1 MVTRCRNLAVA
12 ALALLAFAVSACE
25 VSPLL
30 APTGSTIT
38 LTSSTNVL
46 SANDSVEIVAQV
58 MEPSG
63 TPPHSGTLVTFTTTL
78 GTVAPATAE
87 TDANG
92 RALAR
97 FQSGGTNGTAVI
109 TATSGGAT
117 TAAAS
122 ALRISVGS
130 AAVGRVVV
138 NANPASVSALGGST
152 TISANVLDVNGNVLK
167 QVPVSF
173 TSSAGTLSLQL
184 VTTDNNGIAQ
194 TILTTAQQ
202 ATVTANVGATGGSST
217 SPTPTTPTGGT
228 GTTPTPTTP
237 ATPPTTG
244 QASGS
249 VTVTVNAQ
257 ATLVITPPT
266 TPPSAGLPSTYT
278 FAVTVPTTNGVP
290 VKNLRVSWGD
300 GTSQDLGAVSGNA
313 SVQHTYSDTG
323 TYTITG
329 TLTDAAGNVQ
339 TVSTA
344 VSVIIGASP
353 TINITPSVPA
363 SCTGTS
369 PCVVTFLL
377 QVTPPTGVGIVDVSV
392 SFGAAT
398 PPTQGLGGL
407 TGSATLSATYPAH
420 AGAQTVAVTV
430 RDTIGR
436 TTQGFTTINIP

>member
-1 MVTRCRNLAVA
+1 
-12 ALALLAFAVSACE
+12 
-25 VSPLL
+25 
-30 APTGSTIT
+30 
-38 LTSSTNVL
+38 
-46 SANDSVEIVAQV
+46 
-58 MEPSG
+58 
-63 TPPHSGTLVTFTTTL
+63 
-78 GTVAPATAE
+78 
-87 TDANG
+87 
-92 RALAR
+92 
-97 FQSGGTNGTAVI
+97 
-109 TATSGGAT
+109 
-117 TAAAS
+117 
-122 ALRISVGS
+122 LRG
-130 AAVGRVVV
+130 
-138 NANPASVSALGGST
+138 
-152 TISANVLDVNGNVLK
+152 
-167 QVPVSF
+167 VPVSF
-173 TSSAGTLSLQL
+173 TTSAGTLSTQL
-184 VTTDNNGIAQ
+184 VTTDNNGLAA

-202 ATVTANVGATGGSST
+202 ATVIANVGATGGSST
-217 SPTPTTPTGGT
+217 SPTPTPPTTGG
-228 GTTPTPTTP
+228 GSTTTPSTPAPTPTS
-237 ATPPTTG
+237 G

-266 TPPSAGLPSTYT
+266 SAPSAGLPSTYT
-278 FAVTVPTTNGVP
+278 FAVTVPATNGVP

-369 PCVVTFLL
+369 PCVVSFLL
-377 QVTPPTGVGIVDVSV
+377 QVTPPTGVGIIDVNV
-392 SFGAAT
+392 NFGAAT
-398 PPTQGLGGL
+398 PPSQGLGGL

-420 AGAQTVAVTV
+420 AGPQTIAVTV
-430 RDTIGR
+430 KDTIGR